1 MKIVWICHFSNSF
14 VREKLNLSASMS
26 LLERFVRKILNRPLI
41 ASSDFAQWISNG
53 IQEFEN
59 IYEHELHVISPHY
72 GMNDRIVSFENKGVH
87 YYFFRPDDQSII
99 GKIKRKLSAR
109 KMMHIGNRK
118 NIKRFI
124 RKIKP
129 DIIHMYGAE
138 NPYYSISGLDI
149 DIKTHPFLVT
159 LQTVMSDKEF
169 KVNYPIDNKEYAL
182 RVNIEN
188 RVLKRASYIGSELEK
203 YRSIIRNY
211 VNSNAIFTHSF
222 LFLSQEV
229 HILNVHKQ
237 FDFVYFAGGINKA
250 ADLAVEA
257 FALAAHKKPEITLN
271 IVGDT
276 PEPFTSNLKT
286 RIKELNIEDK
296 IAFSGKLATHE
307 DVIRQIQLSKYALLP
322 LKIDIISGT
331 IREAMFC
338 GLPVVTTITPG
349 GTPTLN
355 ENRISVLLSEKEDV
369 SSIGENMIRL
379 IEEPGLAKQLKAN
392 ALITVNEMWN
402 NKRIME
408 KLLVAYQH
416 IIRHHATGVPIPEVV
431 TSIN

>member
-14 VREKLNLSASMS
+14 VREKMNLSTSYS
-26 LLERFVRKILNRPLI
+26 LFERILRKVLKRPGV
-41 ASSDFAQWISNG
+41 AHADFAPWISNG
-53 IQEFEN
+53 ILEFEDCG
-59 IYEHELHVISPHY
+59 EFELHVISPHY
-72 GMNDRIVSFENKGVH
+72 GMIHKNESFTKKGVN
-87 YYFFRPDDQSII
+87 YYFFRPDDQTIF
-99 GKIKRKLSAR
+99 GKIKRKLSGLTN
-109 KMMHIGNRK
+109 IYNGNREE
-118 NIKRFI
+118 IKKFI
-124 RKIKP
+124 RQIDP

-138 NPYYSISGLDI
+138 NPYYSSVALDI
-149 DIKTHPFLVT
+149 DKKKYPFLVS
-159 LQTVMSDKEF
+159 LQTLMSDDEF
-169 KVNYPIDNKEYAL
+169 NKNYPISDLEYNS
-182 RVNIEN
+182 RVQIEKKIIKNI
-188 RVLKRASYIGSELEK
+188 KYIGTEIEK
-203 YRSIIRNY
+203 YRSIIWEEINPE
-211 VNSNAIFTHSF
+211 AIIFPTF
-222 LFLSQEV
+222 LFLSQKV

-257 FALAAHKKPEITLN
+257 FALAAQKKPEITLN

-379 IEEPGLAKQLKAN
+379 IEEPGLAKQLKEN

-408 KLLVAYQH
+408 KLLVAYQD

-431 TSIN
+431 ASIN